1 VGQGGAGDPGDSD
14 PVDLEHAMPLVA
26 GVGLDRALCAHAG
39 AADENVESPEA
50 TDDLF
55 NGRLDGHRRQ

>member
-1 VGQGGAGDPGDSD
+1 MGQGGAGDPDDSGH
-14 PVDLEHAMPLVA
+14 VDLENAMPLAV
-26 GVGLDRALCAHAG
+26 GVDLDRALCAHAG
-39 AADENVESPEA
+39 VADENVESPEA